1 MAPSYACQTSK
12 FHQQAY
18 FVRNNLCIRTLRAW
32 VIGTLSKLPQR
43 SLLQRPEVKSPKN
56 DAVCMLGNDLSTYS

>member
-18 FVRNNLCIRTLRAW
+18 FVRDILCICTLCAW
-32 VIGTLSKLPQR
+32 VIGILSKLPQQ
-43 SLLQRPEVKSPKN
+43 SLLRWPEVKSPKN
-56 DAVCMLGNDLSTYS
+56 DAVCVLGNDLSTYS